1 LCLVRKISLGEYR
14 NLMHAFSTGIMSASE
29 FEAGYSRLADE
40 DNATRGEEISLILDG
55 VSADI
60 AASSSDAPSNKERVD
75 ERGLRAR
82 VTEALRVLDAMRHGG
97 V

>member
-1 LCLVRKISLGEYR
+1 VRKTTLGEYR
-14 NLMHAFSTGIMSASE
+14 NLMHAFSTGLMSASD

-40 DNATRGEEISLILDG
+40 DNATRPEEISRILDG

-60 AASSSDAPSNKERVD
+60 AAFSSDASSNKERVD

-82 VTEALRVLDAMRHGG
+82 VTEALRGLDAMRHGG
-97 V
+97 L

>member
-1 LCLVRKISLGEYR
+1 MRKVTLGEYR
-14 NLMHAFSTGIMSASE
+14 NLLHAFSTGLISPSD
-29 FEAGYSRLADE
+29 FEAGYGRLANE
-40 DNATRGEEISLILDG
+40 DSATRPEEISRILAG

-60 AASSSDAPSNKERVD
+60 AAFSSDAPSNKERVD

-82 VTEALRVLDAMRHGG
+82 VTKALRVLDAMRHSG

>member
-1 LCLVRKISLGEYR
+1 MRKTTLGEYR
-14 NLMHAFSTGIMSASE
+14 NLMHAFSTGLMSASD
-29 FEAGYSRLADE
+29 FEAGYRRLADD
-40 DNATRGEEISLILDG
+40 DNATRPEEISRILGG

-60 AASSSDAPSNKERVD
+60 AAFSSDAPSNQETVD

>member
-1 LCLVRKISLGEYR
+1 MRKITLGEYR
-14 NLMHAFSTGIMSASE
+14 NLMHAFSTGLMGASD
-29 FEAGYSRLADE
+29 FEAGYSRLANE
-40 DNATRGEEISLILDG
+40 DKATRPKEISRILDG
-55 VSADI
+55 VSGDI
-60 AASSSDAPSNKERVD
+60 AAFSSDAPSNKERVD

>member
-1 LCLVRKISLGEYR
+1 VRKITLGEYR
-14 NLMHAFSTGIMSASE
+14 NLLHAFSTGLMSASD

-40 DNATRGEEISLILDG
+40 DSATRPEEISRILGG

-60 AASSSDAPSNKERVD
+60 AAVSSDALSNKERVD

-82 VTEALRVLDAMRHGG
+82 VTEALRGLDAIRHGG

>member
-1 LCLVRKISLGEYR
+1 VRKTTLGEYR
-14 NLMHAFSTGIMSASE
+14 NLMHAFSTGLMSASD

-40 DNATRGEEISLILDG
+40 DNATRPEEISRILDG

-60 AASSSDAPSNKERVD
+60 AAFSSASSNKERVD

>member
-1 LCLVRKISLGEYR
+1 MRKIALGEYR
-14 NLMHAFSTGIMSASE
+14 NLMHAFSTGFMSTSD
-29 FEAGYSRLADE
+29 FEAGYGRLADE
-40 DNATRGEEISLILDG
+40 DNATRPEEISRILDG

-60 AASSSDAPSNKERVD
+60 AAFSSDAPSNMERVD

-82 VTEALRVLDAMRHGG
+82 VTEALRVLDAIRHGG